1 MFRVS
6 NSVFVTNSS
15 YSAGEHDPLR
25 TFIMLISA
33 CSILAGMW
41 QMKDF
46 VKNEMTSPGD
56 SMGKKY
62 IPDVLVGAG
71 LIFLA
76 VAAIA
81 LCGEV

>member
-6 NSVFVTNSS
+6 NSFFVTNSS
-15 YSAGEHDPLR
+15 YLAGEHDPLR

-41 QMKDF
+41 RMKDF
-46 VKNEMTSPGD
+46 VKNEITCPGEG
-56 SMGKKY
+56 MEKKY
-62 IPDVLVGAG
+62 IPDVLIGST

-76 VAAIA
+76 VVSVVFCAEI
-81 LCGEV
+81 